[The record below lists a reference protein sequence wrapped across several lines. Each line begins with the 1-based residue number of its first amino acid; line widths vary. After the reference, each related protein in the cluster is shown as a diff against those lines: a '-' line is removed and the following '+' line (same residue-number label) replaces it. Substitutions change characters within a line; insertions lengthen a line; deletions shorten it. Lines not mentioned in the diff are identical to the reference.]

1 MEGIPVKLKIRNFV
15 QVLCYVLCLCLL
27 GSVGHASA
35 SDTNKIEAGK
45 KAKVK
50 GTIAARSGDILKVND
65 KKTGTVVVV
74 SISGSTT
81 IERKKGTFKFRKSD
95 MDVTAMVPGL
105 GIEAEGVG
113 DAKGRL
119 VASKITFSP
128 DDFAI
133 EVAEEQQILANQ
145 AAAQKAQSTA
155 DQGVSQAQAAQAS
168 ANTAQSSANHAQV
181 SANQAA
187 AAAGTAG
194 ALGVMDA
201 AAISEVN
208 QRVSDLGDYSVVAQ
222 AGIYYAPDKSA
233 LDDAAK
239 ADLNNLADL
248 ALSTSGYMIEI
259 AGYASSTGTKEQNQ
273 QLSDARAEAVTNYLR
288 NVKNVPMRRIIVP
301 AGYGASHPA
310 AENAD
315 AQGRA
320 QNRRVDVKVLVNT
333 GLNEQLSASGS

>member
-1 MEGIPVKLKIRNFV
+1 MKFNLRNAV
-15 QVLCYVLCLCLL
+15 QVLCFAVCLVVLGNVAY
-27 GSVGHASA
+27 GSALN
-35 SDTNKIEAGK
+35 TPQIESGK

-65 KKTGTVVVV
+65 KKTGTAVLV
-74 SISGSTT
+74 SISGNTT

-155 DQGVSQAQAAQAS
+155 NQGVSGAQA
-168 ANTAQSSANHAQV
+168 AQSSANQAQSSANQAQV
-181 SANQAA
+181 LANQAA

-194 ALGVMDA
+194 AIGVMDA
-201 AAISEVN
+201 AAISKVN
-208 QRVSDLGDYSVVAQ
+208 QRVSDLADYTVVAE
-222 AGIYYAPDKSA
+222 AGIYYDTDKST
-233 LDDAAK
+233 LDDAGK
-239 ADLNNLADL
+239 ADLSNLADV
-248 ALSTSGYMIEI
+248 AKTTSGYMIEI
-259 AGYASSTGTKEQNQ
+259 AGYASSTGTKEENQ
-273 QLSDARAEAVTNYLR
+273 RLSDARATAVTDYLR
-288 NVKNVPMRRIIVP
+288 NVKNVPMWRIVVP

-310 AENAD
+310 AENTD

-320 QNRRVDVKVLVNT
+320 LNRRVDVKVLVNS
-333 GLNEQLSASGS
+333 GLNEQL

>member
-1 MEGIPVKLKIRNFV
+1 MKFNLRNAV
-15 QVLCYVLCLCLL
+15 QVLCFAVCLVVLGNVAY
-27 GSVGHASA
+27 GSALN
-35 SDTNKIEAGK
+35 TPQIESGK

-65 KKTGTVVVV
+65 KKTGTAVLV
-74 SISGSTT
+74 SISGNTT
-81 IERKKGTFKFRKSD
+81 IERKKGTFKFRRSD
-95 MDVTAMVPGL
+95 MDIAAMVPGL

-155 DQGVSQAQAAQAS
+155 NQGVSGAQA
-168 ANTAQSSANHAQV
+168 AQSSANQAQSSANRAQV

-194 ALGVMDA
+194 AIGVMDA
-201 AAISEVN
+201 AAISKVN
-208 QRVSDLGDYSVVAQ
+208 QRVSELADYTVVAE
-222 AGIYYAPDKSA
+222 AGIYYDADKST

-239 ADLNNLADL
+239 ADLGNLADV
-248 ALSTSGYMIEI
+248 AKTTSGYMIEV
-259 AGYASSTGTKEQNQ
+259 AGYASSTGTKEENQ
-273 QLSDARAEAVTNYLR
+273 RLSDARATAVTDYLR
-288 NVKNVPMRRIIVP
+288 TVKNVPMWRIVVP

-310 AENAD
+310 AENTD

-320 QNRRVDVKVLVNT
+320 LNRRVDVKVLVNT
-333 GLNEQLSASGS
+333 GLNEQM

>member
-1 MEGIPVKLKIRNFV
+1 
-15 QVLCYVLCLCLL
+15 
-27 GSVGHASA
+27 
-35 SDTNKIEAGK
+35 
-45 KAKVK
+45 
-50 GTIAARSGDILKVND
+50 
-65 KKTGTVVVV
+65 
-74 SISGSTT
+74 
-81 IERKKGTFKFRKSD
+81 

-155 DQGVSQAQAAQAS
+155 NQGVSGAQA
-168 ANTAQSSANHAQV
+168 AQSSANQAQSSANQAQV

-187 AAAGTAG
+187 AGTAG
-194 ALGVMDA
+194 AIGVMDA
-201 AAISEVN
+201 AAISKVN
-208 QRVSDLGDYSVVAQ
+208 QRVSDLADYTVVAE
-222 AGIYYAPDKSA
+222 AGIYYDPDKST

-239 ADLNNLADL
+239 ADLSNLTDVAKT
-248 ALSTSGYMIEI
+248 TSGYMIEI

-273 QLSDARAEAVTNYLR
+273 RLNDARATAVTDYLR
-288 NVKNVPMRRIIVP
+288 NVKNVPMWRIVVP

-310 AENAD
+310 AENTD

-320 QNRRVDVKVLVNT
+320 LNRRVDVKVLVNT
-333 GLNEQLSASGS
+333 GLNEQL